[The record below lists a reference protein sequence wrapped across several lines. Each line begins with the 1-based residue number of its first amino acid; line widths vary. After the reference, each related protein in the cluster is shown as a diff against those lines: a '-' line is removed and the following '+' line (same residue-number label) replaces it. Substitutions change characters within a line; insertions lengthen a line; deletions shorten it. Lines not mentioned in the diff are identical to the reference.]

1 MSSSDLILWALLVP
15 LAGGVLAGLLW
26 ATGANR
32 RVSEKAARGMSVA
45 ALVVMCGALLAQATL
60 LAAVGTATRLDVAG
74 TTLSVTAAGRVGM
87 LAADAALLCAL
98 FVAWRPMGKS
108 GSGRRA
114 TIVLLEAVALTAS
127 LLAGALLSGDATVAA
142 LCLLGA
148 ALPVAAVT
156 GLGVD
161 TGKNRDGNEPIAGI
175 RGLAGGLKH
184 LGLAS
189 VGTALM
195 IVGLLLLARYPFNL
209 ERTDLLQFGFGLLAV
224 GLAVRVGS
232 MPWAAAF
239 VDLIAAAPAAAIMA
253 LGAGLPVVLVASIR
267 MMEPVQAALTS
278 TSPTGRQVA
287 LGLGALG
294 GVLAGVRALSAV
306 VDGRQAGTRSATLA
320 TLVGTGVALQLGWAL
335 FGVMSA
341 SAAGTTGAILLAL
354 NLALVVPLGAVA
366 VRRGGT
372 ALAVSAGS
380 LLGLPPLGGFV
391 GMALVAQ
398 AAVQQSGV
406 WLALLLVG
414 TALEGT
420 AWLRARAWDS
430 GDGEEDTDGAFAP
443 GAPLGLL
450 AWVLVAA
457 QVGLF
462 VASVFLARVV

>member
-1 MSSSDLILWALLVP
+1 LWALLAP

-26 ATGANR
+26 VIGANKR
-32 RVSEKAARGMSVA
+32 MSEKAAVGLSVA
-45 ALVVMCGALLAQATL
+45 ALVVMCSALLAQATL
-60 LAAVGTATRLDVAG
+60 FAAARAATRLEIAG

-87 LAADAALLCAL
+87 LAADVALLCAL
-98 FVAWRPMGKS
+98 FVAWRPMGGS
-108 GSGRRA
+108 GSGRRG

-127 LLAGALLSGDATVAA
+127 LLAGALLVGDGTVAA

-148 ALPVAAVT
+148 ALPVAVAAA
-156 GLGVD
+156 LSVD

-224 GLAVRVGS
+224 GVAVRVGS

-239 VDLIAAAPAAAIMA
+239 VDLIAATPAAAIMA
-253 LGAGLPVVLVASIR
+253 LGAALPVVLVASIR

-287 LGLGALG
+287 LGLGAIG
-294 GVLAGVRALSAV
+294 GVLAGVRALSAA
-306 VDGRQAGTRSATLA
+306 VDGRQAGTRSAMLA
-320 TLVGTGVALQLGWAL
+320 TLVGTGVALQLGWTL

-341 SAAGTTGAILLAL
+341 SAAGTTGATLLAL
-354 NLALVVPLGAVA
+354 NLGLVVPLGAVA

-380 LLGLPPLGGFV
+380 LLGLPPFGGFV

-398 AAVQQSGV
+398 AAVQQSGA
-406 WLALLLVG
+406 WLALLLFG
-414 TALEGT
+414 TVLQAA
-420 AWLRARAWDS
+420 AWLQARARDS
-430 GDGEEDTDGAFAP
+430 ADEEEDTAGAFAP
-443 GAPLGLL
+443 GAPLDLL
-450 AWVLVAA
+450 VWVLVAA